1 MTQNMKL
8 MKNCRVSISQKI
20 LRHVILTHFKAGA
33 FQFLLKVSLS
43 NVQQVAAQFPSLPT
57 LSISMNE
64 SLMIAVND
72 VNVIFP
78 LVTDMYLVQ
87 RSQFPVSQKTENSWW
102 KGRQS

>member
-8 MKNCRVSISQKI
+8 MKNCRVSISRKI

-43 NVQQVAAQFPSLPT
+43 NVQQAAAQFPSLPT
-57 LSISMNE
+57 LSIFI
-64 SLMIAVND
+64 LMIAVND
-72 VNVIFP
+72 VDVIFP